1 MTCRFAPCAAA
12 LAAELAGTGHNT
24 LPNTLPN
31 TQPKRTPTRVPAML
45 ALVGALL
52 MGCGGS
58 EQPVV
63 TVMALPSTAAS
74 APAGVDAALPTA
86 AASAPAVVATT
97 LPTPVLRSLPEYRID
112 RTQPSTVPGLP
123 APSAAEL
130 ASIGDVSRSRAV
142 AQLGR
147 ALLPRG
153 NAVVVPPLTFA
164 YAAVLAS
171 AARGDT
177 LAQVQAQYPAE
188 LGAWASAAQTQGVQR
203 QLWAPTA
210 TRFLPQFLAATDVA
224 PGTPVPSL
232 QSWLAAELSVWF
244 DPLLA
249 QALVALHPPMID
261 LDILDQ
267 SRPLFETDTRLLV
280 ADALNDRVRWLHALE
295 FEGTFVTESGG
306 TRMSMPMLQ
315 ISAGVKRLTQPG
327 FVADALTVGER
338 TLLMIQP
345 RADMLWQFSGAKLD
359 AALAQATAAL
369 TGSARAALPDSRL
382 VLPRVALKLPGQSVT
397 SLGVALAFDEMHA
410 DLRGLDGG
418 GTFLKARSA
427 ASTLT
432 IDASGLALGAGHQ
445 VGFVFSPKNLFNPG
459 AGGYGSVLQL
469 ASTNIVQFSNV
480 VTCPNPDVDL
490 RSFFLAVLDA
500 QKRVISLSGI
510 AALSGSVCQ

>member
-1 MTCRFAPCAAA
+1 MTCRFAPCAAV
-12 LAAELAGTGHNT
+12 LAAELAGARHNT
-24 LPNTLPN
+24 F
-31 TQPKRTPTRVPAML
+31 PKTAPKTGPKTVPIFVPAML
-45 ALVGALL
+45 ALVVGLL
-52 MGCGGS
+52 AGCGGG
-58 EQPVV
+58 EPGAAAIAQP
-63 TVMALPSTAAS
+63 
-74 APAGVDAALPTA
+74 A
-86 AASAPAVVATT
+86 AASAPAVVAAA
-97 LPTPVLRSLPEYRID
+97 LPTPVLRSLPEYHID
-112 RTQPSTVPGLP
+112 RALPSTVPGLP

-142 AQLGR
+142 AQLSS

-153 NAVVVPPLTFA
+153 NAVVVPPLAFA
-164 YAAVLAS
+164 YASVLVS

-177 LAQVQAQYPAE
+177 LVQVLKQYPAE
-188 LGAWASAAQTQGVQR
+188 LGTWAAAAQTQGVQR
-203 QLWAPTA
+203 QLWAPTV
-210 TRFLPQFLAATDVA
+210 TRFLPQFLAATDVV
-224 PGTPVPSL
+224 PGTLLPSL
-232 QSWLAAELSVWF
+232 QSWSAAEVSGRL
-244 DPLLA
+244 DPLLT
-249 QALVALHPPMID
+249 QSLVALHPPMLS
-261 LDILDQ
+261 LDSLAE
-267 SRPLFETDTRLLV
+267 SVPLFEADTRLLL
-280 ADALNDRVRWLHALE
+280 ADALNDRVRWPQALE
-295 FEGTFVTESGG
+295 FDGTFLTESGG
-306 TRMSMPMLQ
+306 TRMIMPMLQ

-345 RADMLWQFSGAKLD
+345 RSDMLWQFSGAKLD

-397 SLGVALAFDEMHA
+397 SLGVALAFDETQA

-432 IDASGLALGAGHQ
+432 IDASGLVLGAGHQ
-445 VGFVFSPKNLFNPG
+445 LGFVFSPKNLFNPG
-459 AGGYGSVLQL
+459 AGSYGSVVTTF
-469 ASTNIVQFSNV
+469 TNNTFQFSTA